1 MEGYI
6 VCMMVYGAMSKNL
19 KFSVLDMVD
28 IDYILKRK
36 RVIPRQG
43 NMYQAEIPSL
53 IPKSE
58 LLKNPVT
65 WISGDN
71 NEVNKSGSSLAN
83 IWSETDVKSFV
94 LGLYTFDRNFLH
106 IKNFMEKK
114 DMEEILSFY
123 YGNWFYKSE
132 KYNRWKDC
140 RKNRRKR
147 CVMFGRKIFTG
158 RRMHQLLSTLYPQ
171 ISNESQTTL
180 LEVSML
186 FERRKTSIKE
196 YLAYLKEIVGIN
208 VLVEA
213 VGISKDE
220 QIGNNNQSSRFVPPN
235 GKAFSSLTLTEI
247 TQYLS
252 GSFRLNNAWCEDI
265 FWDAV
270 WPRLSARG
278 WSFERPTNQGYVAN
292 AMVFLVPGIKKF
304 SRRDLVKRTQ
314 YFDSIRDVLDKVV
327 SEPNLIELQND
338 ENKEENERVREE
350 PLEENIQLTVGINS
364 GTNEKENFQRKQ
376 GEGQEQDRL
385 QVAERRKSY
394 KSKEANVPL
403 VKRPRLTTCD
413 TENLFG
419 GENLAEGQW
428 YSVNSHLGTEKKIS
442 AICIDL
448 TDVGLVYS
456 ANMNETME
464 GEKKTSENRIDL
476 TAADSAIRQPYIPTN
491 EQPAMASRRGTRNRL
506 LSRRALEALQTRL
519 NLQDR
524 ARKPLKEKNRQ

>member
-1 MEGYI
+1 MLESSWRRCCANMRLLRHQPYANEMSKNLAMALGVRRLSIVWLSLGRFDPSSTMEGYI

-19 KFSVLDMVD
+19 KFFVLDMVD

-171 ISNESQTTL
+171 ISNESQTAL
-180 LEVSML
+180 PE
-186 FERRKTSIKE
+186 
-196 YLAYLKEIVGIN
+196 EIVGIN

-235 GKAFSSLTLTEI
+235 GKAFSSITLTEI

-265 FWDAV
+265 FWEAV

-278 WSFERPTNQGYVAN
+278 WSFERPTNQGYVSN

-314 YFDSIRDVLDKVV
+314 YFDSIRDVLDKV
-327 SEPNLIELQND
+327 
-338 ENKEENERVREE
+338 
-350 PLEENIQLTVGINS
+350 
-364 GTNEKENFQRKQ
+364 

-385 QVAERRKSY
+385 QAAERRKSY
-394 KSKEANVPL
+394 ESKEANVPL

-413 TENLFG
+413 TENLSG

-456 ANMNETME
+456 ANMNETVE

-476 TAADSAIRQPYIPTN
+476 TAADSAIIL
-491 EQPAMASRRGTRNRL
+491 TRMRYNNCRV
-506 LSRRALEALQTRL
+506 SY
-519 NLQDR
+519 
-524 ARKPLKEKNRQ
+524 